1 MNIKNFEKWGM
12 ERMSYSRMS
21 SFKNY
26 PSQFVINR
34 IYGYDTGSSPAMNCG
49 NVVEEM
55 LYDYMQGNDPN
66 LTSILEEFAE
76 KFSDYHKQEDVI
88 KYLEL
93 IPKFYKNCEALFNKM
108 GNYKLHSYQEEI
120 HTEILGIKFIGY
132 TDFIFSVVNDDGEEE
147 LLVYDLKTKGR
158 MAINHS
164 DKLQQWIYKKALE
177 EKYNKK
183 VTCHLYIVT
192 PTKHHFE
199 EIIFNNSHEV
209 EIHNILKGMDKVFE
223 FCNDKKDFA
232 FLYQPNL
239 DDFIWN
245 NPQIIQARKEI
256 WGI

>member
-1 MNIKNFEKWGM
+1 MNIKNFKKWGM
-12 ERMSYSRMS
+12 ERMSYSRLN

-34 IYGYDTGSSPAMNCG
+34 IYGYDTGSSPAMSCG
-49 NVVEEM
+49 NVVEDM
-55 LYDYMQGNDPN
+55 LHNYMQGNDIN
-66 LTSILEEFAE
+66 LSSILESFAE
-76 KFSDYHKQEDVI
+76 KFADYHKQEDVI

-108 GNYKLHSYQEEI
+108 GNYKLHSYQEEL
-120 HTEILGIKFIGY
+120 HTEILGIPFLGY
-132 TDFIFSVVNDDGEEE
+132 SDFVFDMGDE
-147 LLVYDLKTKGR
+147 LFVYDLKTKGR
-158 MAINHS
+158 MSIKHS

-177 EKYNKK
+177 EKYDKP

-199 EIIFNNSHEV
+199 EIIFNYSHEV
-209 EIHNILKGMDKVFE
+209 EIDNILKGMNKVFE
-223 FCNDKKDFA
+223 FCDDKKDFA